1 MAKFCTKCGKSLTEG
16 EVCNCTPVVQPEPNV
31 QPVVA
36 QATSVAVAPQG
47 NSLVNDCINII
58 KNFFKK
64 PVDTLEENINEN
76 KFTNA
81 MVMIVLNG
89 LATGL
94 FVVVLIKEVLGSMMG
109 LLMGGYGSYASLM
122 MGSSYQVEIPY
133 FKYFIIVA
141 IVGIVMQLLLGAA
154 AYLISDKMFKGNTN
168 IKKMITLFGFS
179 SIILTAGLLV
189 ASICLF
195 INATLGLIVYLVACI
210 LNTYYICK
218 GLEFSCNTDRNKL
231 AYVLVLTYAAV
242 MIVVY
247 LVSAILG

>member
-1 MAKFCTKCGKSLTEG
+1 MAKFCTKCGKALNEG
-16 EVCNCTPVVQPEPNV
+16 EVCNCVQTV
-31 QPVVA
+31 QPVA
-36 QATSVAVAPQG
+36 ATATQG
-47 NSLVNDCINII
+47 NGLVNDCINIV

-64 PVDTLEENINEN
+64 PVDTLQGNINEN
-76 KFTNA
+76 NFTSA
-81 MVMIVLNG
+81 LVMIVLNG
-89 LATGL
+89 LAMGL
-94 FVVVLIKEVLGSMMG
+94 FVVVLLKEVLGSLTSLFTMG
-109 LLMGGYGSYASLM
+109 SYGSYASLM
-122 MGSSYQVEIPY
+122 GSSYSVEIPY

-195 INATLGLIVYLVACI
+195 INATLGLFVYALASV

-218 GLEFSCNTDRNKL
+218 GLEFSCKTDRNKL
-231 AYVLVLTYAAV
+231 GYVLVLTYAAV
-242 MIVVY
+242 LLVTY